1 MRGLVLNTEGDLRL
15 RSAKVEGMQPTSKHE
30 VATERARTGQ
40 TRRGGRAQVEERALV
55 AAQRLFAE
63 RGLHGTTVRD
73 IASETGVSH
82 ALIHRYLGSKED
94 ILVAVI
100 KRNATPV
107 LERARSAATAR
118 EAALRMFHELRT
130 ASPDYLKLLARVIM
144 EDLPFEAAG
153 HDFPA
158 LRQLVEITE
167 RQAASDPDK
176 ARELPEP
183 RVLVAAAVALAIGW
197 TVSEDW
203 LVRGTGLSEYD
214 PASIEA
220 SLERIMASM
229 FDANLPPRTH
239 EPDVGGDTTR

>member
-1 MRGLVLNTEGDLRL
+1 MRKAESGGHAAHEQRMRCRRSTETG
-15 RSAKVEGMQPTSKHE
+15 
-30 VATERARTGQ
+30 RA
-40 TRRGGRAQVEERALV
+40 RRGGRAQVEERALV

-73 IASETGVSH
+73 IASEAGVSH
-82 ALIHRYLGSKED
+82 ALVHRYLGSKED

-118 EAALRMFHELRT
+118 EAALSMFRELRT

-144 EDLPFEAAG
+144 EDVPFEAAG

-183 RVLVAAAVALAIGW
+183 RVLVAAVVALAIGW

-203 LVRGTGLSEYD
+203 LVRGTGLSEND

-229 FDANLPPRTH
+229 FDANLPPAVH
-239 EPDVGGDTTR
+239 ERDEDGGTTR